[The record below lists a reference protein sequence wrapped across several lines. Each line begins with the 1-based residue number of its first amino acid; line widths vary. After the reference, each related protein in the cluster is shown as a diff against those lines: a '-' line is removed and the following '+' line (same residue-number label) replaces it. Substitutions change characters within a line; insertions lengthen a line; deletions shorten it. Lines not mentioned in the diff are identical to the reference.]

1 MSLKSS
7 VITRFFVKMTYF
19 DHGCRPWLLTKKWSK
34 SKKKLKKYQIRV
46 HFHLT
51 ISGSSHEPKKLGP
64 NSFYG
69 QLSIWW
75 RFDTSSILVFTV
87 LSILPISRL
96 KIKYFEN
103 KILKSKTTQ
112 KSSILFHTYS
122 ILNPYIFHT
131 RIHAQSILNP
141 YIIHT
146 NFHTASILHPY
157 LFHAKSILIP
167 RLFHEFLSDT
177 SSVSAP

>member
-1 MSLKSS
+1 MSH
-7 VITRFFVKMTYF
+7 R
-19 DHGCRPWLLTKKWSK
+19 
-34 SKKKLKKYQIRV
+34 
-46 HFHLT
+46 
-51 ISGSSHEPKKLGP
+51 
-64 NSFYG
+64 
-69 QLSIWW
+69 
-75 RFDTSSILVFTV
+75 
-87 LSILPISRL
+87 ISRL

-177 SSVSAP
+177 SSVSTESKKLLLSSILCEIWSQFSFISLIPFSFCFTISSNRVTSHWCSFQVVPRLRRPLDYQRFLTIDREHMSFK